1 MTALDK
7 IKAKGKAIN
16 GSSFWCDVLHQ
27 QVLTRACMAY
37 YKKGKKACE
46 GCEIGRALLNAE
58 ISRIKSG
65 NNAPASAKA
74 AAGKQRNNNET
85 EH

>member
-7 IKAKGKAIN
+7 IKAKGKASN

-27 QVLTRACMAY
+27 QVLMRACMAY

-46 GCEIGRALLNAE
+46 GCEIGKALIAAE
-58 ISRIKSG
+58 ISKIK
-65 NNAPASAKA
+65 AQAD
-74 AAGKQRNNNET
+74 R
-85 EH
+85 